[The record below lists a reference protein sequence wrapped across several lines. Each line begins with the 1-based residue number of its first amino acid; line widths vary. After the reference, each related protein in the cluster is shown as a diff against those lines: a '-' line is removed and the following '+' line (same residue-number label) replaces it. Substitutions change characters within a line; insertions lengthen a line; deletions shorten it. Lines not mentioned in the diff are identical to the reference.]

1 MAKQDWSIEILV
13 TEAEGDKTSN
23 HPWYNPSDIQ
33 QLIRG
38 QFRHAQMPD
47 LTITSIKA
55 KEVGTPYV

>member
-1 MAKQDWSIEILV
+1 MSKQDWSIEILV

-23 HPWYNPSDIQ
+23 QPWYTPSDIQ

-38 QFRHAQMPD
+38 QFRHHEMRD